1 MKKPIRICMIGA
13 GRVGKNHS
21 RAITRHVPSGRIVAL
36 VDPMVVVREETATDF
51 GIDSQFDSLELAL
64 DNAEFDAVV
73 ITTPTPTHLSL
84 ASLAAKHKK
93 HVFLE
98 KPMALSLDECDAIIE
113 VTNQNAVILQL
124 GFMRRFDPDFI
135 AAAQRIEAGEIGQ
148 PMMIKSNTHG
158 PGLPPPWARDL
169 RTSNGMLA
177 EVNSHDWD
185 ATRWLMSSNYER
197 VYTEVA
203 NLKGSANN
211 VDTPNFYDNVLVNIK
226 FESGGLGL
234 ISGVCPCGYG
244 YDARV
249 EIIGD
254 KGIMQIGELN
264 GQAVVV
270 CTNRDQGLI
279 TPITRTWPQRFE
291 WAYINELEHF
301 ISCIQN
307 ETRPIV
313 GGVEGR
319 WAVAGVL
326 AGTKSFMEERPVYLK
341 EIIGE

>member
-1 MKKPIRICMIGA
+1 MIGA
-13 GRVGKNHS
+13 GRVGKNHASALS
-21 RAITRHVPSGRIVAL
+21 RYTPDAKIAAL
-36 VDPMVVVREETATDF
+36 VDPVTQVREETAAEF
-51 GIDSQFDSLELAL
+51 GIENQYDSFETALEKVDFDG
-64 DNAEFDAVV
+64 VV
-73 ITTPTPTHLSL
+73 ITTPTPTHLPL
-84 ASLAAKHKK
+84 TKLAAENKK

-98 KPMALSLDECDAIIE
+98 KPMALDLEECDAINE
-113 VTNQNAVILQL
+113 VVDKNGVFLQL
-124 GFMRRFDPDFI
+124 GFMRRFDPEFV

-185 ATRWLMSSNYER
+185 TTRWLMGSNHER

-203 NLKGSANN
+203 NFKGAAHG

-254 KGIMQIGELN
+254 RGIMQIGDLK

-270 CTNRDQGLI
+270 CTNRDEGLI
-279 TPITRTWPQRFE
+279 TPITRTWPQRFL
-291 WAYINELEHF
+291 WAYINELQHF
-301 ISCIQN
+301 ASCIQN
-307 ETRPIV
+307 EARPRV
-313 GGVEGR
+313 GGMEGR

-326 AGTKSFMEERPVYLK
+326 AGTKSFLEGRPVYLK
-341 EIIGE
+341 EILGEKSYG

>member
-1 MKKPIRICMIGA
+1 MKKPVRICMIGA

-21 RAITRHVPSGRIVAL
+21 RAIAHHIPGGNIVAL
-36 VDPMVVVREETATDF
+36 VEPVVNVRRETAAEF
-51 GIDSQFDSLELAL
+51 GIENQFDTLETAL
-64 DNAEFDAVV
+64 DKIPFDAVV
-73 ITTPTPTHLSL
+73 ITTPTPTHLP
-84 ASLAAKHKK
+84 LAALSAENKK

-98 KPMALSLDECDAIIE
+98 KPMALNLQECDAITNIA
-113 VTNQNAVILQL
+113 NQNGVFLQL
-124 GFMRRFDPDFI
+124 GFMRRFDPEFV

-169 RTSNGMLA
+169 KTSNGMLA

-185 ATRWLMSSNYER
+185 TTRWLMGSNYIR
-197 VYTEVA
+197 VYAEVA
-203 NLKGSANN
+203 NFKGAANH
-211 VDTPNFYDNVLVNIK
+211 VDVPHFYDNALVTLK
-226 FESGGLGL
+226 FENGGLGL

-254 KGIMQIGELN
+254 RGIMQIGELQ
-264 GQAVVV
+264 GQSVVV

-279 TPITRTWPQRFE
+279 SPIFRTWPERFE
-291 WAYINELEHF
+291 WGYINELEHF
-301 ISCIQN
+301 VTCIQN
-307 ETRPIV
+307 QTAPRA

-326 AGTKSFMEERPVYLK
+326 AATKSFLEERPVYLK

>member
-1 MKKPIRICMIGA
+1 MKKPVRICMIGA

-21 RAITRHVPSGRIVAL
+21 RAISRHIPSGKIVAL
-36 VDPMVVVREETATDF
+36 VDPMLQVREETAVEF
-51 GIDSQFDSLELAL
+51 GINEQFDSLEMAL
-64 DNAEFDAVV
+64 DKANFDAVV
-73 ITTPTPTHLSL
+73 ITTPTPTHLPL
-84 ASLAAKHKK
+84 TALAAENKK

-98 KPMALSLDECDAIIE
+98 KPMALNLQECDEIIK
-113 VTNQNAVILQL
+113 VVNQNSVILQL
-124 GFMRRFDPDFI
+124 GFMRRFDPEFV
-135 AAAQRIEAGEIGQ
+135 AAAQRIEAGEIGN

-185 ATRWLMSSNYER
+185 TIRWLMGSNYER

-203 NLKGSANN
+203 NFKGAANN

-226 FESGGLGL
+226 FENGGLGM

-254 KGIMQIGELN
+254 KGIMQIGELK
-264 GQAVVV
+264 GQSVVV

-279 TPITRTWPQRFE
+279 TPIFRTWPERFA

-301 ISCIQN
+301 VTCIQN
-307 ETRPIV
+307 ETTPV
-313 GGVEGR
+313 AGGNEGR

-326 AGTKSFMEERPVYLK
+326 AGTKSFLEQRPVYLK
-341 EIIGE
+341 EITGE

>member
-1 MKKPIRICMIGA
+1 MKKPVRICMIGA

-21 RAITRHVPSGRIVAL
+21 RAITRHIPGGRIVAL
-36 VDPMVVVREETATDF
+36 IDPMVQVREETAIEF
-51 GIDSQFDSLELAL
+51 GIDNQFDTLENAL
-64 DNAEFDAVV
+64 EKADFDAVV
-73 ITTPTPTHLSL
+73 ITTPTPTHLPL
-84 ASLAAKHKK
+84 TALAAENKK

-98 KPMALSLDECDAIIE
+98 KPMALNLQECDAINK
-113 VTNQNAVILQL
+113 VVNQNSVILQL
-124 GFMRRFDPDFI
+124 GFMRRFDPEFV

-185 ATRWLMSSNYER
+185 TTRWLMGSNHER

-203 NLKGSANN
+203 NFKGAANN
-211 VDTPNFYDNVLVNIK
+211 VDTLNFYDNALVNIK

-254 KGIMQIGELN
+254 KGIMQIGELQ
-264 GQAVVV
+264 GQSIVV

-279 TPITRTWPQRFE
+279 SPIFRTWPERFA
-291 WAYINELEHF
+291 WAYIYELEHF
-301 ISCIQN
+301 VTCIQN
-307 ETRPIV
+307 ETPPRA
-313 GGVEGR
+313 GGIEGR

-326 AGTKSFMEERPVYLK
+326 AGTKSFLEQRPVYLK
-341 EIIGE
+341 EIIGG

>member
-1 MKKPIRICMIGA
+1 MKKPIRLCMIGA

-36 VDPMVVVREETATDF
+36 VDPVVQIREETAAEF
-51 GIDSQFDSLELAL
+51 GIESQFDTLELAL
-64 DNAEFDAVV
+64 DNADFDAVV

-84 ASLAAKHKK
+84 ASLAAENKK

-98 KPMALSLDECDAIIE
+98 KPMALSLKECDEILD
-113 VTNQNAVILQL
+113 VTDQNAVILQL
-124 GFMRRFDPDFI
+124 GFMRRFDPEFV

-185 ATRWLMSSNYER
+185 ATRWLMGSNYER

-203 NLKGSANN
+203 NLKGQANN
-211 VDTPNFYDNVLVNIK
+211 VDTPDFYDNVLVNIK
-226 FESGGLGL
+226 FESGSLGL

-254 KGIMQIGELN
+254 KGIMQIGELK

-307 ETRPIV
+307 ETNPLV
-313 GGVEGR
+313 GGDEGR

-341 EIIGE
+341 EIIGK